1 MQLILLLEANL
12 TIVNERKIAMVKNK
26 KTPMTINKKEYFLE
40 DLTDE
45 QKVLFNHV
53 ADLDRK
59 LSSARF
65 NVDQLSVGREA
76 FASML
81 VQSVEAKIVDEDKAA

>member
-1 MQLILLLEANL
+1 MGK
-12 TIVNERKIAMVKNK
+12 NE
-26 KTPMTINKKEYFLE
+26 KTPITINDKEYFIE

-65 NVDQLSVGREA
+65 NLGQLSVGRDT
-76 FASML
+76 FANML
-81 VQSVEAKIVDEDKAA
+81 AQSVEAPVEAEIVDEEAA

>member
-1 MQLILLLEANL
+1 M
-12 TIVNERKIAMVKNK
+12 
-26 KTPMTINKKEYFLE
+26 F
-40 DLTDE
+40 D
-45 QKVLFNHV
+45 HV

-59 LSSARF
+59 LSSAKF

-81 VQSVEAKIVDEDKAA
+81 AKSVEAKIVDKDKAA

>member
-1 MQLILLLEANL
+1 MG
-12 TIVNERKIAMVKNK
+12 KDK
-26 KTPMTINKKEYFLE
+26 KTPITINDKEYFIE

-59 LSSARF
+59 LSSAKF
-65 NVDQLSVGREA
+65 NLDQLSVGRDT
-76 FASML
+76 FANML
-81 VQSVEAKIVDEDKAA
+81 AQSVEAPVEAEIVDEEAA

>member
-1 MQLILLLEANL
+1 MGK
-12 TIVNERKIAMVKNK
+12 NE
-26 KTPMTINKKEYFLE
+26 KTPITINNKEYFIE

-45 QKVLFNHV
+45 QKVIFNHV

-65 NVDQLSVGREA
+65 NLDQLSVGRDT
-76 FASML
+76 FANML
-81 VQSVEAKIVDEDKAA
+81 AQSVEAPVEAEIVDEEAT